1 MKAGKIKTIIII
13 IKSFL
18 LFAKYCSIAIFI
30 SFSKD
35 KSKIRKIMDDHLR
48 IWAKKILSYPRANVT
63 VTNPEKIQYEPNKP
77 YILMSNHASLY
88 DIPVIYLSAP
98 GTIRMIAKKEL
109 FKIPFFG
116 LAMKRNEVIS
126 IDRSNRESAIKS
138 LEIAKNRMK
147 DGIVLWMAPEGT
159 RARDGKLLEFKK
171 GVFML
176 ALETGATIYPI
187 GIKGAYEI
195 LPAKTFSFSLNQNIE
210 VNIGDPIDASKYNM
224 ETRDELIEVTR
235 NSIQKLIE

>member
-1 MKAGKIKTIIII
+1 MKAGKIKTYIIM
-13 IKSFL
+13 IKSIL
-18 LFAKYCSIAIFI
+18 LFTKYCAIAIFI
-30 SFSKD
+30 SFAKD
-35 KSKIRKIMDDHLR
+35 KNKIRTKMDRHLKIWAEKIM
-48 IWAKKILSYPRANVT
+48 SYPKAKIT
-63 VTNPEKIQYEPNKP
+63 VTNPEKIKYKKNKP

-88 DIPVIYLSAP
+88 DIPIIYLTAP

-109 FKIPFFG
+109 FKIPLFG
-116 LAMKRNEVIS
+116 TAMKRNEVIS

-138 LEIAKNRMK
+138 LEIAKQRMK

-187 GIKGAYEI
+187 GIKGAYDI
-195 LPAKTFSFSLNQNIE
+195 LPAKTFDFSLNQN
-210 VNIGDPIDASKYNM
+210 VTVTIGDPIDASKYTMDNRDDLIKF
-224 ETRDELIEVTR
+224 TRESIISLIE
-235 NSIQKLIE
+235 

>member
-1 MKAGKIKTIIII
+1 
-13 IKSFL
+13 
-18 LFAKYCSIAIFI
+18 
-30 SFSKD
+30 
-35 KSKIRKIMDDHLR
+35 MDHHLR
-48 IWAKKILSYPRANVT
+48 IWAKKILAYPKANIK
-63 VTNPEKIQYEPNKP
+63 VTNPEKIKYEPNKP

-88 DIPVIYLSAP
+88 DIPIIYLAAP

-109 FKIPFFG
+109 FKIPIFG

-126 IDRSNRESAIKS
+126 INRSDRECAIKS
-138 LEIAKNRMK
+138 LEIAKQRMK

-187 GIKGAYEI
+187 GIKGAYDI
-195 LPAKTFSFSLNQNIE
+195 LPAKTFNFSMNQDVT
-210 VNIGDPIDASKYNM
+210 VNIGEPIDASKYTM
-224 ETRDELIEVTR
+224 ESRDALIEVTR
-235 NSIQKLIE
+235 DSIKELIQ